1 MGRPILGLA
10 WRSEV
15 QVVAPPTAQDQKA
28 GTQPHAWAGVR
39 GQLGKG
45 RLAE

>member
-1 MGRPILGLA
+1 MGRPIPGLA

-28 GTQPHAWAGVR
+28 GTHAHAWAGGR
-39 GQLGKG
+39 GQLGEERVG
-45 RLAE
+45 